1 MDSSEVPKFCRSC
14 VKYSQCK
21 LVEEGSTDICKYYVP
36 VSVGNIH
43 KVKIE
48 EISQN
53 GEGIARIKKFD
64 IIVPGTNVGE
74 NVTIEIKSI
83 KGRRAFATKIKP
95 KSEAQKKSKSI
106 LVPYSMSS
114 NADGELIP
122 MSPWTSSEGKRNRSG
137 TKCGKCRECGG
148 SIKWDSKLN
157 SKFCEKC
164 GLEYG

>member
-1 MDSSEVPKFCRSC
+1 LDGSEVPKCCRNCAMCSE
-14 VKYSQCK
+14 CK
-21 LVEEGSTDICKYYVP
+21 LVEEGSTDICKYFIP

-48 EISQN
+48 DISQN
-53 GEGIARIKKFD
+53 GEGIARIKKFN

-95 KSEAQKKSKSI
+95 KSETQKKSKSI

-137 TKCGKCRECGG
+137 AKCGKCKECGG

-157 SKFCEKC
+157 TKFCEKC
-164 GLEYG
+164 GLEY